1 MWDSSRTMIF
11 ESKKGGIHNKMKK
24 KIICG
29 LALLLTLVPGL
40 ALSSSAVAR
49 PVENYTWIGPTG
61 DPLPFEGFQDA
72 EEFLA
77 SSEVARS
84 KTRREGVNKYKKVVL
99 DKDGVWANSIFRWEN
114 VVKRPDFNRTS
125 LGSENRYFRD
135 SYESELAAYKVSE
148 ILGLYNIP
156 PTVYREVEG
165 RSGAV
170 QLWMEKTTKEVD
182 RRKKG
187 ITPPDVTNWNR
198 QSHDMRVFDNLINNI
213 DRNQSNI
220 LIDKDWNLW
229 YIDHTRSFAMDES
242 LPSPEKVERCSR
254 SLYNALKEMDEDL
267 VRETLSS
274 LLRAAEVDAFF
285 VRREEI
291 LKILEDRIAEVG
303 ESNVFYD

>member
-1 MWDSSRTMIF
+1 
-11 ESKKGGIHNKMKK
+11 MKK

-29 LALLLTLVPGL
+29 LTLLLTLVPGL
-40 ALSSSAVAR
+40 ALSSSAIA
-49 PVENYTWIGPTG
+49 PPAENHTFLGPTG
-61 DPLPFEGFQDA
+61 DPLPFKSFQDA

-84 KTRREGVNKYKKVVL
+84 KTRREGPNKYKKVVL
-99 DKDGVWANSIFRWEN
+99 DNDGIWANSIFRWEN
-114 VVKRPDFNRTS
+114 VVRLPDIT
-125 LGSENRYFRD
+125 GSSTMASRHFRD
-135 SYESELAAYKVSE
+135 SYESEVAAYKINE

-156 PTVYREVEG
+156 PTVYREIEG
-165 RSGAV
+165 RSGSV
-170 QLWMEKTTKEVD
+170 QLWMEKVTKEVD

-187 ITPPDVTNWNR
+187 TIPPDTTSWNR

-229 YIDHTRSFAMDES
+229 YIDQTRSFAMDES
-242 LPSPEKVERCSR
+242 LPSPEEVDRCSR
-254 SLYNALKEMDEDL
+254 SLYNALKEMDEDT
-267 VRETLSS
+267 VRETLAS

-285 VRREEI
+285 VRREKI

>member
-1 MWDSSRTMIF
+1 MWDAPRTKISG
-11 ESKKGGIHNKMKK
+11 SKKGGVHSKMKK
-24 KIICG
+24 KIICV
-29 LALLLTLVPGL
+29 LAFLLTLLAGL
-40 ALSSSAVAR
+40 ALSSSAIAQ
-49 PVENYTWIGPTG
+49 PAENCTFLGPTG
-61 DPLPFEGFQDA
+61 DPLPFESFQDA

-99 DKDGVWANSIFRWEN
+99 DKEGVWANSIFRWEN
-114 VVKRPDFNRTS
+114 VVKRPSIAGSSTTANRH
-125 LGSENRYFRD
+125 FRD
-135 SYESELAAYKVSE
+135 SYESELAAYKINE

-165 RSGAV
+165 RSGSV
-170 QLWMEKTTKEVD
+170 QLLMEKTTKEVD

-187 ITPPDVTNWNR
+187 TTPPDVTSWNR
-198 QSHDMRVFDNLINNI
+198 QSHDMRVFDNLINNV

-229 YIDHTRSFAMDES
+229 CIDHTRSFAMDES
-242 LPSPEKVERCSR
+242 LPSPEKVSRCSR

-274 LLRAAEVDAFF
+274 LLRGAEVDAFF
-285 VRREEI
+285 VRREKIIEI
-291 LKILEDRIAEVG
+291 LENRVAEVG
-303 ESNVFYD
+303 ESAVFYD

>member
-1 MWDSSRTMIF
+1 
-11 ESKKGGIHNKMKK
+11 MKK

-29 LALLLTLVPGL
+29 LALLLTLMPSL
-40 ALSSSAVAR
+40 ALSSSAIAR
-49 PVENYTWIGPTG
+49 PAENYTWTGPTG
-61 DPLPFEGFQDA
+61 DPLPFKSFQDA

-77 SSEVARS
+77 SSDVARS

-99 DKDGVWANSIFRWEN
+99 DKDGVWANSLFRWEN
-114 VVKRPDFNRTS
+114 VVKRPELNRTS
-125 LGSENRYFRD
+125 LGSENRHFRD

-165 RSGAV
+165 RSGSV
-170 QLWMEKTTKEVD
+170 QLWMEKTTTEVD
-182 RRKKG
+182 RRKQG
-187 ITPPDVTNWNR
+187 LSPPDVTSWNR

-229 YIDHTRSFAMDES
+229 LIDHTRSFAMDES
-242 LPSPEKVERCSR
+242 LPSPEEVERCSR

-267 VRETLSS
+267 VRETLGS

-285 VRREEI
+285 VRREKL
-291 LKILEDRIAEVG
+291 LKILEDRVADVG
-303 ESNVFYD
+303 ESNVFYN

>member
-1 MWDSSRTMIF
+1 
-11 ESKKGGIHNKMKK
+11 MKK
-24 KIICG
+24 RIICG

-40 ALSSSAVAR
+40 ALSSSAIA
-49 PVENYTWIGPTG
+49 PPAENYTFLGPTG
-61 DPLPFEGFQDA
+61 DTLPFKSFQEA
-72 EEFLA
+72 EEFLTA
-77 SSEVARS
+77 SEVARS
-84 KTRREGVNKYKKVVL
+84 KTHREGVNKYKKIVL

-114 VVKRPDFNRTS
+114 VVKRPEFNRTS
-125 LGSENRYFRD
+125 LGRDNRHFRD
-135 SYESELAAYKVSE
+135 SYESELAAYKVNE

-165 RSGAV
+165 KSGSV

-182 RRKKG
+182 RREKG
-187 ITPPDVTNWNR
+187 ITPPDVTSWNR

-229 YIDHTRSFAMDES
+229 LIDHTRSFAMDES
-242 LPSPEKVERCSR
+242 LPSPEEVERCSR

-267 VRETLSS
+267 VRETLGSV
-274 LLRAAEVDAFF
+274 LRGAEVDAFF

-291 LKILEDRIAEVG
+291 LKILGDRIADVG